1 MNTFTNVKNVV
12 ERGSTKLEI
21 MGMAGS
27 NPINLWEMDANP
39 EEIIN
44 HLLKY
49 VKMIIKHTIYGSWQN
64 TLLQFQRTR
73 IWRCILQIMWKN
85 GF

>member
-27 NPINLWEMDANP
+27 NPINL
-39 EEIIN
+39 
-44 HLLKY
+44 
-49 VKMIIKHTIYGSWQN
+49 
-64 TLLQFQRTR
+64 
-73 IWRCILQIMWKN
+73 
-85 GF
+85 